1 MGLSIDQVHKMR
13 KDKLSQ
19 RMILTGKNPYV
30 RWISEGNFPVNCQNG
45 RFYTDGGDP
54 IAIADVPSWV
64 WNEARKMNEEG
75 RKNVGL
81 VLPEE
86 GAEDKPEPKEEP
98 PQVRIEDEPI
108 RTLVD
113 EVYELKAGE
122 DSHWTKKGLPDLN
135 TLKEK
140 MGRYVS
146 RGEVEEAAP
155 GYKRPS

>member
-1 MGLSIDQVHKMR
+1 
-13 KDKLSQ
+13 
-19 RMILTGKNPYV
+19 
-30 RWISEGNFPVNCQNG
+30 
-45 RFYTDGGDP
+45 
-54 IAIADVPSWV
+54 
-64 WNEARKMNEEG
+64 
-75 RKNVGL
+75 
-81 VLPEE
+81 
-86 GAEDKPEPKEEP
+86 
-98 PQVRIEDEPI
+98 VRIEDEPI